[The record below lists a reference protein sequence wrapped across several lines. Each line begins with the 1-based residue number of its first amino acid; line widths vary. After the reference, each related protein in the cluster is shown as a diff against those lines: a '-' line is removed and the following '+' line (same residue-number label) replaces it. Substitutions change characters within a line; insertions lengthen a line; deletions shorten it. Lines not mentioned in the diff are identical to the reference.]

1 MTMKLLDT
9 TFLIHYWGGD
19 ERVEEYLESHEEGSE
34 FFTTTLNVKEIAV
47 GRELQGT
54 FDRREILSQF
64 DWLSI
69 RPFSVEHAM
78 IAGQLEAELHRDDTV
93 NRDRINSL
101 QGDLLIGAV
110 ARELGA
116 TVVTENADDFER
128 LDGVAVESY

>member
-1 MTMKLLDT
+1 MAMKLLDT

-78 IAGQLEAELHRDDTV
+78 IAGQLEAKLHRNDTV

>member
-110 ARELGA
+110 AKELGA